1 MQRSA
6 AIVTEERAARIKLC
20 PLDNWERAP
29 ETSESM
35 EHCVPEKRDDA
46 AAFFSIRHPPLS
58 LAGGGIQ
65 FEMHACCLHAQFFQS
80 TAVNVI
86 ADPLHLAA
94 AGACSSVTCS
104 RSVCTFSNFISADI
118 LWFCR
123 RTCDRVRSPYTV
135 GKLNLLTRSLN
146 N

>member
-29 ETSESM
+29 ETSESI

-58 LAGGGIQ
+58 LAGGGISIRNACMLFACAIFPVDCRECHSRPTAPRRRWGMLICDVLSLRVYIFQ
-65 FEMHACCLHAQFFQS
+65 FHIC
-80 TAVNVI
+80 
-86 ADPLHLAA
+86 
-94 AGACSSVTCS
+94 
-104 RSVCTFSNFISADI
+104 
-118 LWFCR
+118 
-123 RTCDRVRSPYTV
+123 
-135 GKLNLLTRSLN
+135 
-146 N
+146 